1 MRKLFYFSNLLTLC
15 LILSSVSLKAQTIT
29 TDPTNQTV
37 CSGSIAQFT
46 VAASDTP
53 SFVWQKSSDGT
64 IWDTLTNGGAYSGV
78 TTDTLSVAASAAVN
92 GMMYRVIAY
101 KPTGAGA
108 SESATL
114 TVNPLPVAGTISGAA
129 NVCLTSSTTLTNSV
143 GGGTWS
149 STDPSIATISASG
162 NVVPV
167 AVGMDSILYTVT
179 NGCGTA
185 SSYFMI
191 TVDGTISHAPLSG
204 PTTLCVASY
213 INLTSGHFGGVWTAS
228 NGNATVSST
237 GIVSGV
243 TAGMDTITNTY
254 TNSCGTDVASAVVTV
269 ETPITAGAISGPA
282 AVCAGSLAPFT
293 ATVTGGVWL
302 SNDASVATV
311 DLFGMVTG
319 RGQGIAVISYL
330 FSNSCGSFT
339 AMDTLQVDRT
349 VSIITGDDSVGIG
362 MNVTLSDSVVG
373 GTWTSNDVST
383 ATVDPV
389 TGVVTGIATGTT
401 NIVYTATNIC
411 GVSSNFIVMHVG
423 VPGAA
428 GTLTGADSVCVGSS
442 ITIVPTV
449 ADGVWTVT
457 NPSASVSATGVVT
470 GLIGGRRDTVV
481 YTVTDGFGS
490 SVIKKAIYVNQPP
503 VIHVGFPATFALGTP
518 YTLADTPSTGT
529 WFSTVDSIAT
539 FISGHTFVLTR
550 TGYVDLIYTV
560 SNTCGTS
567 IDTFTVGLPST
578 VGVNGAIVSQ
588 NTVTIFPNPNN
599 GSFSLT
605 IASAVNEVANVV
617 VTNMIGEVVSEI
629 KVPTNTPADITLSQ
643 PAGIYMV
650 SASTGNGKS
659 TARVVVTK

>member
-1 MRKLFYFSNLLTLC
+1 M
-15 LILSSVSLKAQTIT
+15 SLKAQAIT
-29 TDPTNQTV
+29 TNPTNQTV

-53 SFVWQKSSDGT
+53 SFVWQKSIDG
-64 IWDTLTNGGAYSGV
+64 ISWDTLTNGGAYAGV
-78 TTDTLSVAASAAVN
+78 TTDTLSVAGSAAVN
-92 GMMYRVIAY
+92 GLMYRVIAY
-101 KPTGAGA
+101 KATGANNSTMA
-108 SESATL
+108 ML

-129 NVCLTSSTTLTNSV
+129 NVCLTSSTTLTNSA

-167 AVGMDSILYTVT
+167 ALGMDSILYTVT

-185 SSYFMI
+185 VAYFMV
-191 TVDGTISHAPLSG
+191 TVDGTITHMPLSG

-213 INLTSGHFGGVWTAS
+213 INLTGGHVGGVWSAS

-243 TAGMDTITNTY
+243 AAGMDTITNTY
-254 TNSCGTDVASAVVTV
+254 TNACGTDVATMVVTV

-293 ATVTGGVWL
+293 ATVPGGVWL
-302 SNDASVATV
+302 SNDAAVATV

-319 RGQGIAVISYL
+319 RGQGIAIISYL

-349 VSIITGDDSVGIG
+349 VSVITGDDSVGVG
-362 MNVTLSDSVVG
+362 MHTTLSDSVIG
-373 GTWTSNDVST
+373 GMWTSNDT
-383 ATVDPV
+383 LIATVNPTTGYV
-389 TGVVTGIATGTT
+389 TGVATGTT

-411 GVSSNFIVMHVG
+411 GVSSNFIVMHIG
-423 VPGAA
+423 IPGAA
-428 GTLTGADSVCVGSS
+428 GTLTAADSVCVGST
-442 ITIVPTV
+442 ITVVPTV
-449 ADGVWTVT
+449 AGGVWTVT

-490 SVIKKAIYVNQPP
+490 TVVKKSIYVNQPP
-503 VIHVGFPATFALGTP
+503 VIHVGFPATYVLGTP

-529 WFSTVDSIAT
+529 WVSTVDSIAT
-539 FISGHTFVLTR
+539 FISGHTFILTR
-550 TGYVDLIYTV
+550 RGFVDLIYTA
-560 SNTCGTS
+560 SNTCGTT
-567 IDTFTVGLPST
+567 IDTFTVGIQGHT
-578 VGVNGAIVSQ
+578 AGVNNVVNYAGAVS
-588 NTVTIFPNPNN
+588 IFPNPNN
-599 GSFSLT
+599 GSFT
-605 IASAVNEVANVV
+605 INISSESNEVANVI
-617 VTNMIGEVVSEI
+617 VTNMVGEVVSEI

-650 SASTGNGKS
+650 SAFTIDGKS